1 MHFSLRKSIKVSLP
15 PLKLILSYVRVG
27 SVSEE
32 EVSCVGR
39 GAAPRYPTGFEFA
52 ECL

>member
-1 MHFSLRKSIKVSLP
+1 MHFSLRTSIKVSLS

-32 EVSCVGR
+32 EVSCAGR
-39 GAAPRYPTGFEFA
+39 GAASPNLTGFGFA